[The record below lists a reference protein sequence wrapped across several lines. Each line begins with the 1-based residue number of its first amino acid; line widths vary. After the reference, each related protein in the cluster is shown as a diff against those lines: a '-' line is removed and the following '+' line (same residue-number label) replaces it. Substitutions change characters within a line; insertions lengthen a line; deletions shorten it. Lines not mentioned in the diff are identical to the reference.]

1 MIEAYPLCWPSDY
14 RRTPGNSI
22 KRSRFKTTLAQA
34 RDYVNAEI
42 DRLGGRQSIV
52 STNIPL
58 KQNGDMYADWNRFK
72 ITDHGVAV
80 YFMYNGKQV
89 CLCCDTYEKI
99 WENMHAVG
107 RTIAALRQ
115 INRDGVSDFL
125 NRTFTGFKAIEAPT
139 DTWAELEISQTK
151 DKEVIKKAFWKK
163 AAIVHPDKA
172 TGSTDAFK
180 RLQGA
185 YNDAL
190 LYAGE
195 L

>member
-52 STNIPL
+52 STNMPL
-58 KQNGDMYADWNRFK
+58 KQNGDMYADWSRYK
-72 ITDHGVAV
+72 MTDHGVAV

-99 WENMHAVG
+99 WENMYAVG

-125 NRTFTGFKAIEAPT
+125 NRTFTGFKALPDPLDIWE
-139 DTWAELEISQTK
+139 WLGIQSTK
-151 DKEVIKKAFWKK
+151 NVADIRRAFKKKSFEHHPDQNGSDDAFRRLQRAYM
-163 AAIVHPDKA
+163 AAI
-172 TGSTDAFK
+172 
-180 RLQGA
+180 
-185 YNDAL
+185 N
-190 LYAGE
+190 YAE
-195 L
+195 QP